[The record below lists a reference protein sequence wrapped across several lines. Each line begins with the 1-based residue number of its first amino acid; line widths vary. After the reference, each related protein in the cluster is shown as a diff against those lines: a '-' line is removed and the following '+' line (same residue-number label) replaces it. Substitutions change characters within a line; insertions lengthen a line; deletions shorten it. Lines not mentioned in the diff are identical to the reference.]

1 MKITLVTIVTPYRE
15 NYKGTT
21 AVQYHLLAHRPK
33 DVEVEIYSFNNNGLP
48 EDKIKEV
55 ERELNVKIHLLPLP
69 TWYKLVFALH
79 LLFIRLFL
87 KYPLHHYIAVPKKWV
102 DKIKAVKPN
111 GIWIYGEELS
121 KVTRQFEGY
130 KRIHTLP
137 DSEAL
142 YYHRMLG
149 TRFVMNDM
157 KKYWRCAFMYP
168 KFRHMERDFDRDKSI
183 HYHLVGKADA
193 EFLRDMA
200 PGIQAHFIRHP
211 HYDVA
216 PLSGLRHFHSPIRL
230 LIAGQYN
237 LYMKQDADEFV
248 SELLGVDNKTK
259 EGLQNNYQITFLGHG
274 WEQHASD
281 LQKDGWNAQHITFA
295 PNYIEEVTKHDIQ
308 LAPISIGTGT
318 KGKVL
323 DALAN
328 GLLVIGTPYAM
339 ENIAVESG
347 KTCIVYHSTKEAV
360 AAMQDIANNVE
371 KYEAIAEEGRKAVLK
386 YHSRMLVSSQ
396 LFDLFR

>member
-1 MKITLVTIVTPYRE
+1 MRITTISILTPYKE
-15 NYKGTT
+15 NYHGTS
-21 AVQYHLLAHRPK
+21 ALPYHLMVHRPK
-33 DVEVEIYSFNNNGLP
+33 DVDIEIYSFNNNNLP
-48 EDKIKEV
+48 AAKIKEV
-55 ERELNVKIHLLPLP
+55 EEELRVKIHLVPLP
-69 TWYKLVFALH
+69 RWYKLVFALH

-87 KYPLHHYIAVPKKWV
+87 RYPIHHYITMPKKYV
-102 DKIKAVKPN
+102 ESIKSRKPD

-259 EGLQNNYQITFLGHG
+259 EGLQSNYQITFLGHG

-339 ENIAVESG
+339 ENIAVENDKS
-347 KTCIVYHSTKEAV
+347 CIIYYNSEDVIRVLLSIINDRQKFEL
-360 AAMQDIANNVE
+360 IASV
-371 KYEAIAEEGRKAVLK
+371 GRKSVL
-386 YHSRMLVSSQ
+386 YEHDRERVSA
-396 LFDLFR
+396 LMFRLLH

>member
-1 MKITLVTIVTPYRE
+1 MKIVLIAGLVPYKE

-21 AVQYHLLAHRPK
+21 ALPYHLMKHRPK
-33 DVEVEIYSFNNNGLP
+33 DVEIECFLFNGNQLPQNEIKDVE
-48 EDKIKEV
+48 K
-55 ERELNVKIHLLPLP
+55 ELNIKIHLFKES
-69 TWYKLVFALH
+69 WWSKAIIKYH
-79 LLFIRLFL
+79 LSFIRIFL
-87 KYPLHHYIAVPKKWV
+87 KYPLQYYIKLSRKTIDEIEELHP
-102 DKIKAVKPN
+102 D
-111 GIWIYGEELS
+111 GIWIYGEEHS
-121 KVTRQFEGY
+121 RIVNQFKGF
-130 KRIHTLP
+130 RRVHTLP
-137 DSEAL
+137 DAESL

-149 TRFVMNDM
+149 TRFVMNEM
-157 KKYWRCAFMYP
+157 KKYWRCAFMFP

-183 HYHLVGKADA
+183 HYHLVGEADA

-216 PLSGLRHFHSPIRL
+216 PLSEPRHFHSPIRL

-259 EGLQNNYQITFLGHG
+259 EGLQINYQITFLGHG

-281 LQKDGWNAQHITFA
+281 LQKDGWNVQHITFA
-295 PNYIEEVTKHDIQ
+295 PNYIEEVTRHDIQ

-347 KTCIVYHSTKEAV
+347 KSCIVYHSAKEAV
-360 AAMQDIANNVE
+360 AAMQYIANNVE
-371 KYEAIAEEGRKAVLK
+371 KYEAIAEEGRNAVLK
-386 YHSRMLVSSQ
+386 YHSRTLVSSQ

>member
-1 MKITLVTIVTPYRE
+1 MRITTISILTPYKE
-15 NYKGTT
+15 NYHGTS
-21 AVQYHLLAHRPK
+21 ALPYHLMVHRPK
-33 DVEVEIYSFNNNGLP
+33 DVDIEIYSFNNNNLP
-48 EDKIKEV
+48 AVKIKEV
-55 ERELNVKIHLLPLP
+55 EEELRVKIHLIPLP
-69 TWYKLVFALH
+69 RWYKLVFALH

-87 KYPLHHYIAVPKKWV
+87 RYPIHHYITMPKKYV
-102 DKIKAVKPN
+102 ESIKSRKPD

-259 EGLQNNYQITFLGHG
+259 EGLQSNYQITFLGHG

-339 ENIAVESG
+339 ENIAVENDKS
-347 KTCIVYHSTKEAV
+347 CIIYYNSEDVIRVLLSIINDRQKFEL
-360 AAMQDIANNVE
+360 IASV
-371 KYEAIAEEGRKAVLK
+371 GRKSVL
-386 YHSRMLVSSQ
+386 YEHDRERVSA
-396 LFDLFR
+396 LMFRLLH